1 MSQISKTSNGQNEE
15 ALGKTAGSRLTGGSD
30 VDGQMQQIIDPAQA
44 EEFMRNVHPDAE
56 ADGALS

>member
-30 VDGQMQQIIDPAQA
+30 VDGQMIDPANA
-44 EEFMRNVHPDAE
+44 EGFMPNVHPGAE
-56 ADGALS
+56 ADGGLS